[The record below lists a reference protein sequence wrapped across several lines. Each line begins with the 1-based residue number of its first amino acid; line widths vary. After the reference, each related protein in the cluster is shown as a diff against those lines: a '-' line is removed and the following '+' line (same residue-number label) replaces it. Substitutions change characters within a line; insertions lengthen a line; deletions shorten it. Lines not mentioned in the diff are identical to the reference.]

1 MVPTDWR
8 QQMFKKILVPLDGS
22 SWSEAVLP
30 HARALAKEQQAEISL
45 LRISTAALHVY
56 SEVPF
61 NYAELIERDIADC
74 KRYIE
79 TIAEDLRK
87 DGLTVAT
94 RVTDGYVAEAILDY
108 AEQNKIDLIAMSTH
122 GRSGV
127 RRMLLG
133 STADRV
139 VHGAK
144 MPVLLVRPEEAR

>member
-1 MVPTDWR
+1 
-8 QQMFKKILVPLDGS
+8 
-22 SWSEAVLP
+22 
-30 HARALAKEQQAEISL
+30 
-45 LRISTAALHVY
+45 
-56 SEVPF
+56 
-61 NYAELIERDIADC
+61 
-74 KRYIE
+74 
-79 TIAEDLRK
+79 
-87 DGLTVAT
+87 LTVAT

>member
-1 MVPTDWR
+1 
-8 QQMFKKILVPLDGS
+8 MFKKILVPLDGS
-22 SWSEAVLP
+22 TWSEAVLP
-30 HARALAKEQQAEISL
+30 HVRVLAREQQAEVAL

-74 KRYIE
+74 KRYVE
-79 TIAEDLRK
+79 AIAESLRK
-87 DGLTVAT
+87 EGITVAT
-94 RVTDGYVAEAILDY
+94 SVVDGYVAESILDY
-108 AEQNKIDLIAMSTH
+108 AEQNKVDLIAMSTH

-139 VHGAK
+139 VHGART
-144 MPVLLVRPEEAR
+144 PVLLVRPDEANPE